1 MELSDANLQTLTEY
15 LKKTLDPDPAIRRPA
30 EKFLESVEGNQN
42 YPLLLLTLLE
52 KSQDNVI
59 KVCAS
64 VTFKN
69 YIKRNWRIVEDEPN
83 KICEA
88 DRVAIKAN
96 IVHLMLSSPEQIQK
110 QLSDAIS
117 IIGRED
123 FPQKWPDLL
132 TEMVNRFQSGDFHVI
147 NGVLRTAHSLFKRYR
162 HEFKSNEL
170 WTEIKLVLDAF
181 ALPLTNLFKATIE
194 LCSTHA
200 NDASALRILFS
211 SLILISKLFYSLNFQ
226 DLPEFFEDNMET
238 WMNNFHTLLTLDN
251 KLLQTD
257 DEEEA
262 GLLELLK
269 SQICDNAAL
278 YAQKYDE
285 EFQRYLPRFVTAIW
299 NLLVT
304 TGQEVKYDLL
314 VSNAI
319 QFLASVCERPHYKN
333 LFEDQ
338 NTLTSICEKVIVP
351 NMEFRERRRTG
362 SKYGRNC
369 DNIITA
375 ADEEAFEDN
384 SEEYIR
390 RDLEGSDIDTRRR
403 AACDLVRGLCK
414 FFEGPVTGIFS
425 GYVNSMLQE
434 YAKNP
439 SVNWKHKDA
448 AIYLVTSLASKAQ
461 TQKHGITQANEL
473 VNLTEFFV
481 NHILPDL
488 KSANVNEFPVLK
500 ADGIKYIM
508 IFRNQVP
515 KEHLLVSI
523 PLLINHLQA
532 ESIVV
537 HTYAA
542 HALERLFT
550 MRGPNNA
557 TLRMKQYATKIHNGK
572 KLNRKSEQREITGF
586 TAAEIAP
593 FVEILLTNLFKA
605 LTLPGS
611 SENEYIM
618 KAIMRSFSLL
628 QEAIIPYI
636 PTLITQLTQKLLAV
650 SKNPSKPHFNHYMF
664 EAICLS
670 IRITCKAN
678 PAAVVNFEEALFLV
692 FTEILQNDVQEFI
705 PYVFQVMSLLLETHK
720 NDIPSSYMALFPHL
734 LQPVLW
740 ERTGNIP
747 ALVRLLQAFLER
759 GSNTIASAAAD
770 KIPGLL
776 GVFQKLI
783 ASKAND
789 HQGFYLLNSIIEHMP
804 PESVDQYRKQIFI
817 LLFQR
822 LQNSKTTKFIKSF
835 LVFINLYCI
844 KYGALALQE
853 IFDGIQPK
861 MFGMVLEK
869 IIIPEIQKVSG
880 NVEKKICAVGITKL
894 LTECPPMMDT
904 EYTKL
909 WTPLLQSLIGLFELP
924 EDDTIP
930 DEEHFID
937 IEDTPGYQTA
947 FSQLAFAGKKEH
959 DPVGQ
964 MVNNPKI
971 HLAQSLHKLSTAC
984 PGRVPSMVSTSLNA
998 EALQYLQGY
1007 LQAASV
1013 TLL

>member
-1 MELSDANLQTLTEY
+1 IMELNDRNLQTLTEY
-15 LKKTLDPDPAIRRPA
+15 LQKTLSPDPAVRRPA

-42 YPLLLLTLLE
+42 YPILLLTVLE
-52 KSQDNVI
+52 KSQDEVI
-59 KVCAS
+59 RVCAA

-69 YIKRNWRIVEDEPN
+69 YIKRNWRVVEDELN
-83 KICEA
+83 KISDP
-88 DRVAIKAN
+88 DRTAIKAN
-96 IVHLMLSSPEQIQK
+96 IVNLMLSSPEQIQK

-132 TEMVNRFQSGDFHVI
+132 SEMVTRFQSGDFHVI
-147 NGVLRTAHSLFKRYR
+147 NGILRTAHSLFKRYR

-170 WTEIKLVLDAF
+170 WSEIKLVLDTF
-181 ALPLTNLFKATIE
+181 AQPLTELFKATID
-194 LCSTHA
+194 LCQTHA
-200 NDASALRILFS
+200 TDINALKVLFS
-211 SLILISKLFYSLNFQ
+211 SLALISKLFYSLNFQ

-238 WMNNFHTLLTLDN
+238 WMTNFHNLLTLDN

-285 EFQRYLPRFVTAIW
+285 EFQPYLPRFVTAIW

-319 QFLASVCERPHYKN
+319 QFLASVCERPHYKH

-338 NTLTSICEKVIVP
+338 NVLTSICEKVIVP
-351 NMEFRERRRTG
+351 NMEFR
-362 SKYGRNC
+362 S
-369 DNIITA
+369 

-384 SEEYIR
+384 SEEYII

-425 GYVNSMLQE
+425 GYVNSMLTE

-439 SVNWKHKDA
+439 GVNWKHKDA

-473 VNLTEFFV
+473 VNLSEFFV
-481 NHILPDL
+481 NHILVDL
-488 KSANVNEFPVLK
+488 KSPNVNEFPVLK
-500 ADGIKYIM
+500 ADAIKYVM
-508 IFRNQVP
+508 TFRSQLP
-515 KEHLLVSI
+515 KEQLLEAVPLLVA
-523 PLLINHLQA
+523 HLQA
-532 ESIVV
+532 ESIVQ

-550 MRGPNNA
+550 MRGANNA
-557 TLRMKQYATKIHNGK
+557 TL
-572 KLNRKSEQREITGF
+572 ITP
-586 TAAEIAP
+586 TEMAP
-593 FVEILLTNLFKA
+593 FTEQLLNNLFKSLA
-605 LTLPGS
+605 IPGS

-628 QEAIIPYI
+628 QEAIVPYI
-636 PTLITQLTQKLLAV
+636 PTLIGQLTHKLLLV
-650 SKNPSKPHFNHYMF
+650 SKNPSKPHFNHYLF
-664 EAICLS
+664 ESLCLS
-670 IRITCKAN
+670 IRITCKAS
-678 PAAVVNFEEALFLV
+678 PDTVDSFEEALFPV
-692 FTEILQNDVQEFI
+692 FTEILQNDVQEFV
-705 PYVFQVMSLLLETHK
+705 PYVFQVMSLLLEIHTSS
-720 NDIPSSYMALFPHL
+720 IPSSYMALFPHL
-734 LQPVLW
+734 LQPALW

-747 ALVRLLQAFLER
+747 PLVRLLQAYLEK
-759 GSNTIASAAAD
+759 GATTIASTAAD

-789 HQGFYLLNSIIEHMP
+789 HQGFYLLNSIVEHMSP
-804 PESVDQYRKQIFI
+804 DSITQYRKQIFI

-822 LQNSKTTKFIKSF
+822 LQSSKTTKFVKSF
-835 LVFINLYCI
+835 LVFINLYCV
-844 KYGALALQE
+844 KYGAIALQE

-861 MFGMVLEK
+861 MFGMVVEK
-869 IIIPEIQKVSG
+869 IIIPEVQKVSG
-880 NVEKKICAVGITKL
+880 QVEKKICAVGITKIL
-894 LTECPPMMDT
+894 T
-904 EYTKL
+904 EYT
-909 WTPLLQSLIGLFELP
+909 LQALIGLFELP
-924 EDDTIP
+924 EDDSIP
-930 DEEHFID
+930 DDEHFID

-959 DPVGQ
+959 DPIGDAVG
-964 MVNNPKI
+964 NPKI
-971 HLAQSLHKLSTAC
+971 LLAQSLHKLSTAC
-984 PGRVPSMVSTSLNA
+984 PGRVPSMLSTSLPA
-998 EALQYLQGY
+998 EALQFLQGY
-1007 LQAASV
+1007 LQAATV
-1013 TLL
+1013 QLV

>member
-30 EKFLESVEGNQN
+30 EKFLESVEGSQN

-52 KSQDNVI
+52 KSQENVI

-83 KICEA
+83 KICES
-88 DRVAIKAN
+88 DRIAIKAN
-96 IVHLMLSSPEQIQK
+96 IVPLMLSSPEQIQK

-200 NDASALRILFS
+200 NDASALKVLFS
-211 SLILISKLFYSLNFQ
+211 SLILIAKLFYSLNFQ

-238 WMNNFHTLLTLDN
+238 WMTNFHSLLTLDN

-257 DEEEA
+257 
-262 GLLELLK
+262 
-269 SQICDNAAL
+269 
-278 YAQKYDE
+278 
-285 EFQRYLPRFVTAIW
+285 
-299 NLLVT
+299 
-304 TGQEVKYDLL
+304 L

-319 QFLASVCERPHYKN
+319 QFLASVCERPHYKH

-351 NMEFRERRRTG
+351 NMEFR
-362 SKYGRNC
+362 
-369 DNIITA
+369 A

-481 NHILPDL
+481 NHIQPDL
-488 KSANVNEFPVLK
+488 KSASVNEFPVLK

-515 KEHLLVSI
+515 KEQLLVSI

-550 MRGPNNA
+550 MRGTNNT
-557 TLRMKQYATKIHNGK
+557 TLI
-572 KLNRKSEQREITGF
+572 
-586 TAAEIAP
+586 TAAEMAP
-593 FVEILLTNLFKA
+593 FVEVLLTNLFKA

-628 QEAIIPYI
+628 QESIIPYI
-636 PTLITQLTQKLLAV
+636 PSVITQLTQKLLAV

-664 EAICLS
+664 ESICLS

-678 PAAVVNFEEALFLV
+678 PDAVGSFEEALFMV

-705 PYVFQVMSLLLETHK
+705 PYVFQVMSLLLEMHK
-720 NDIPSSYMALFPHL
+720 NEIPSSYMALFPHL

-747 ALVRLLQAFLER
+747 PLVRLLQAYLER
-759 GSNTIASAAAD
+759 GANTIASAAAD

-835 LVFINLYCI
+835 LVFINLYCV

-853 IFDGIQPK
+853 IFDSIQPK

-880 NVEKKICAVGITKL
+880 QVEKKICAVGITKI

-909 WTPLLQSLIGLFELP
+909 WTPLLQALIGLFELP

-964 MVNNPKI
+964 MVNNPRI

-984 PGRVPSMVSTSLNA
+984 PGRVPSMLSTSLNA

>member
-1 MELSDANLQTLTEY
+1 MELNDGNLQTLTEY
-15 LKKTLDPDPAIRRPA
+15 LQKTLSPDPAVRRPA

-42 YPLLLLTLLE
+42 YPILLLTVLE
-52 KSQDNVI
+52 KSQDEVI
-59 KVCAS
+59 RVCSA

-83 KICEA
+83 KISDS
-88 DRVAIKAN
+88 DRTAIKAN
-96 IVHLMLSSPEQIQK
+96 IVNLMLTSPEQIQK

-123 FPQKWPDLL
+123 FPLKWPDLL
-132 TEMVNRFQSGDFHVI
+132 TEMVTRFQSGDFHII

-170 WTEIKLVLDAF
+170 WSEIKLVLDTF
-181 ALPLTNLFKATIE
+181 AQPLTELFKATID
-194 LCSTHA
+194 LCQTHA
-200 NDASALRILFS
+200 TDVNAL
-211 SLILISKLFYSLNFQ
+211 K

-238 WMNNFHTLLTLDN
+238 WMTNFHNLLTLDN

-285 EFQRYLPRFVTAIW
+285 EFQPYLPRFVTAIW

-304 TGQEVKYDLL
+304 TGQEL

-319 QFLASVCERPHYKN
+319 QFLASVCERPHYKH

-338 NTLTSICEKVIVP
+338 NVLTSICEKVIVP
-351 NMEFRERRRTG
+351 NMEFR
-362 SKYGRNC
+362 S
-369 DNIITA
+369 

-384 SEEYIR
+384 SEEYII

-425 GYVNSMLQE
+425 GYVSSMLTE

-439 SVNWKHKDA
+439 GVNWKHKDA

-473 VNLTEFFV
+473 VNLSEFFI
-481 NHILPDL
+481 NHILVDL
-488 KSANVNEFPVLK
+488 KSPNVNEFPVLK
-500 ADGIKYIM
+500 ADAIKYVM
-508 IFRNQVP
+508 TFRSQLP
-515 KEHLLVSI
+515 KEQLLQAVPLLVS
-523 PLLINHLQA
+523 HLQA
-532 ESIVV
+532 ESIVQ

-550 MRGPNNA
+550 MRGANNTTLITPNE
-557 TLRMKQYATKIHNGK
+557 M
-572 KLNRKSEQREITGF
+572 
-586 TAAEIAP
+586 AP
-593 FVEILLTNLFKA
+593 FTEQLLNNLFK
-605 LTLPGS
+605 TLAVPGS

-628 QEAIIPYI
+628 QEAIVPYI
-636 PTLITQLTQKLLAV
+636 PTLIGQLTHKLLLV
-650 SKNPSKPHFNHYMF
+650 SKNPSKPHFNHYLF
-664 EAICLS
+664 ESLCLS

-678 PAAVVNFEEALFLV
+678 PDTVGSFEEALFPV
-692 FTEILQNDVQEFI
+692 FTEILQNDVQEFV
-705 PYVFQVMSLLLETHK
+705 PYVFQVMSLLLEIHSSS
-720 NDIPSSYMALFPHL
+720 IPSSYMALFPHL

-747 ALVRLLQAFLER
+747 PLVRLLQAFLEK
-759 GSNTIASAAAD
+759 GASDIASAASD

-804 PESVDQYRKQIFI
+804 PEAITQYRKQIFI

-822 LQNSKTTKFIKSF
+822 LQGSKTTKFVKSF
-835 LVFINLYCI
+835 LVFINLYSV
-844 KYGALALQE
+844 KYGAIALQE
-853 IFDGIQPK
+853 IFDSIQPK

-869 IIIPEIQKVSG
+869 IVIPEVQKVSG
-880 NVEKKICAVGITKL
+880 QVEKKICAVGITKV
-894 LTECPPMMDT
+894 LTECPAMMDT
-904 EYTKL
+904 DYTKL
-909 WTPLLQSLIGLFELP
+909 WAPLLQALIGLFELP
-924 EDDTIP
+924 EDDSIP
-930 DEEHFID
+930 DDEHFID

-947 FSQLAFAGKKEH
+947 FSQLAFAGRKEH
-959 DPVGQ
+959 DPIGEAVS
-964 MVNNPKI
+964 NPKI
-971 HLAQSLHKLSTAC
+971 LLAQSLFKLSTAC
-984 PGRVPSMVSTSLNA
+984 PGRVPSMMSSSLPA
-998 EALQYLQGY
+998 EALQFLQGY
-1007 LQAASV
+1007 LQAAAV
-1013 TLL
+1013 QLV

>member
-1 MELSDANLQTLTEY
+1 MLTALARESWPEFLSRNS
-15 LKKTLDPDPAIRRPA
+15 IRNTRTDTDNPVSKA
-30 EKFLESVEGNQN
+30 AAATRSTVPKFLESVEGNQN
-42 YPLLLLTLLE
+42 YPILLLTVLE
-52 KSQDNVI
+52 KSQDEVI
-59 KVCAS
+59 RVCSA

-83 KICEA
+83 KISDP
-88 DRVAIKAN
+88 DRTAIKAN
-96 IVHLMLSSPEQIQK
+96 IVNLMLTSPEQIQK

-132 TEMVNRFQSGDFHVI
+132 TEMVNRFQSGDFHII

-170 WTEIKLVLDAF
+170 WSEIKLVLDTF
-181 ALPLTNLFKATIE
+181 AQPLTELFKATID
-194 LCSTHA
+194 LCQTHA
-200 NDASALRILFS
+200 TDVNALKVLFS
-211 SLILISKLFYSLNFQ
+211 SLTLISKLFYSLNFQ

-238 WMNNFHTLLTLDN
+238 WMTNFHNLLTLDN

-285 EFQRYLPRFVTAIW
+285 EFQPYLPRFVTAIW

-319 QFLASVCERPHYKN
+319 QFLASVCERPHYKH

-338 NTLTSICEKVIVP
+338 NILTSICEKVIVP
-351 NMEFRERRRTG
+351 NMEFR
-362 SKYGRNC
+362 S
-369 DNIITA
+369 

-384 SEEYIR
+384 SEEYII

-425 GYVNSMLQE
+425 GYVNSMLTE

-439 SVNWKHKDA
+439 GVNWKHKDA

-473 VNLTEFFV
+473 VNLSEFFV
-481 NHILPDL
+481 NHILVDL
-488 KSANVNEFPVLK
+488 KSPNVNEFPVLK
-500 ADGIKYIM
+500 ADAIKYVM
-508 IFRNQVP
+508 TFRSQLP
-515 KEHLLVSI
+515 KEQLLEAVPLLVA
-523 PLLINHLQA
+523 HLQA
-532 ESIVV
+532 ESIVQ

-550 MRGPNNA
+550 MRGANNT
-557 TLRMKQYATKIHNGK
+557 TL
-572 KLNRKSEQREITGF
+572 ITP
-586 TAAEIAP
+586 TEMAP
-593 FVEILLTNLFKA
+593 FTEQLLNNLFKA
-605 LTLPGS
+605 LAIPGS

-628 QEAIIPYI
+628 QEAIVPYI
-636 PTLITQLTQKLLAV
+636 PTLIGQLTHKLLLV
-650 SKNPSKPHFNHYMF
+650 SKNPSKPHFNHYLF
-664 EAICLS
+664 ESLCLS

-678 PAAVVNFEEALFLV
+678 PDTVGSFEEALFPV
-692 FTEILQNDVQEFI
+692 FTEILQNDVQGI
-705 PYVFQVMSLLLETHK
+705 HSSS
-720 NDIPSSYMALFPHL
+720 IPSSYMALFPHL

-747 ALVRLLQAFLER
+747 PLVRLLQAYLEK
-759 GSNTIASAAAD
+759 GAAAIASTAAD

-789 HQGFYLLNSIIEHMP
+789 HQGFYLLNSIVEHMP
-804 PESVDQYRKQIFI
+804 PIHHPVQEADLYFALPEASE
-817 LLFQR
+817 
-822 LQNSKTTKFIKSF
+822 LQDHKI
-835 LVFINLYCI
+835 C
-844 KYGALALQE
+844 QE
-853 IFDGIQPK
+853 
-861 MFGMVLEK
+861 MFGMVVEK
-869 IIIPEIQKVSG
+869 IVIPEVQKVSG
-880 NVEKKICAVGITKL
+880 QVEKKICAVGITKI
-894 LTECPPMMDT
+894 LTECPAMMDT

-909 WTPLLQSLIGLFELP
+909 WTPLLQALIGLFELP
-924 EDDTIP
+924 EDDSIP
-930 DEEHFID
+930 DDEHFID

-959 DPVGQ
+959 DPIGDAVS
-964 MVNNPKI
+964 NPKI
-971 HLAQSLHKLSTAC
+971 LLAQSLHKLSTAC
-984 PGRVPSMVSTSLNA
+984 PGRVPSMLSTSLPA
-998 EALQYLQGY
+998 EALQFLQGY
-1007 LQAASV
+1007 LQAATV
-1013 TLL
+1013 QLV